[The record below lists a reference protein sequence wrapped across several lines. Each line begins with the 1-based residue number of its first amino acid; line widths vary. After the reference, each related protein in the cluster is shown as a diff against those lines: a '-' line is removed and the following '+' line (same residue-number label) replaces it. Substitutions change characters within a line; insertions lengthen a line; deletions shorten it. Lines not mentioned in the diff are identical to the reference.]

1 MRRLLKP
8 LTELSGYSHDQ
19 DEKVFETYKELSGLP
34 FHMFSLLS
42 EDPESF
48 KDCPLNDDASDKLRI
63 PYAQILESRLDQ
75 RNKGKERDSSP
86 MPEIRLETEPDVSTP
101 GILLTTF
108 DSEIWENGSPA
119 KTLLASRTCMFGHAH
134 EKHCTVLLRLLY
146 LHNAVNPAKVSAHT
160 ASILV
165 PLYSAMLQEVDVE
178 GLTHVEADTFWLL
191 ESIVAELSE
200 VEEDGGQVWMTELGK
215 RLGWADYD
223 FFVELVFISVHDF
236 EGFVN
241 IIYRGPKV

>member
-8 LTELSGYSHDQ
+8 FTELSGYSRDH
-19 DEKVFETYKELSGLP
+19 DEKVSETFKELSGLP
-34 FHMFSLLS
+34 YHMFSLLK
-42 EDPESF
+42 EEPESF
-48 KDCPLNDDASDKLRI
+48 KNCPLNDDAPDKIRI
-63 PYAQILESRLDQ
+63 PYARILETRLDQ
-75 RNKGKERDSSP
+75 KSGKERDSSP

-101 GILLTTF
+101 GIFLTSF

-146 LHNAVNPAKVSAHT
+146 LHNAVNPAKASSHT
-160 ASILV
+160 ASVLV

-178 GLTHVEADTFWLL
+178 GLAHVEADTFWLL

-200 VEEDGGQVWMTELGK
+200 VEEDGGQVWMAELDK
-215 RLGWADYD
+215 RLAWADYD
-223 FFVELVFISVHDF
+223 FFIDLVFIFVHEF
-236 EGFVN
+236 ECFVN
-241 IIYRGPKV
+241 AIYRGLRV